1 LLPILNTILEESK
14 DLVIGQP
21 QCIIISPTR
30 ELTIQIFNE
39 ARKFALQ
46 SYLKICIAYG
56 GTASRYQGENI
67 NKGCHVLVATPG
79 RLMDFVDKTI
89 VTFDCVRFIVLDEG
103 QHQLI
108 I

>member
-14 DLVIGQP
+14 VIVQP
-21 QCIIISPTR
+21 QCIIVSPTR
-30 ELTIQIFNE
+30 ELNMQIFNE
-39 ARKFALQ
+39 ARNFALR

-56 GTASRYQGENI
+56 GTASNHQGDNI
-67 NKGCHVLVATPG
+67 NKGCLIPVATPG
-79 RLMDFVDKTI
+79 RLMDFVEKTI
-89 VTFDCVRFIVLDEG
+89 VTFDSIRFIVLDKG